1 MKKLLLVSIFLP
13 LLASAQVELE
23 LDLMADGFNRPCDIV
38 NAGDERLFVVE
49 QVGTIQIL
57 HQNGDVEEEPFLDI
71 SSIVEST
78 QGEQGLLGL
87 AFAPDYCTSGEFY
100 VNYTQAD
107 GNQTKTVIARYNV
120 SPEDPNDAL
129 EDSEEVLLE
138 YDQDFSNH
146 NGGQIEFGPEGYLYI
161 ASGDGGSA
169 GDPNNRAQDI
179 MSYLGKILRIDVST
193 DPYSIPE
200 DNPFAFDDFGLDEI
214 WAYGLRNPWK
224 FAFDDANG
232 DLYIGDVGQS
242 NREEIDFQ
250 AAGTPGGLNFGW
262 RCYEGNE
269 TYNTTDCLPEEN
281 YEFPIF
287 DYAYGNQ
294 GNGFRCSITGGRVYR
309 GPSFEQIQGKYI
321 ATDFCSGEYWVTSN
335 QDGEWETTEHSG
347 LVSNLVAFGA
357 DVWGEMYAVQG
368 QSSGRVYR
376 VSESSNELLNHIV
389 LAGTNSIES
398 TLQLDGASYTW
409 YYEGELVDGANDPQI
424 DVLFSGLYQVI
435 ITTETGC
442 SITSNEVNIIVSST
456 NDSELVSELDVFPN
470 PTSGMVNLSITL
482 LDNNADLMVGVYDL
496 SGREVKSEH
505 ITTGGNQSLNLSE
518 LSGGIYLIRF
528 YDDTHGV
535 LATRKLVLTD

>member
-1 MKKLLLVSIFLP
+1 MKKLLLMSVFLP

-57 HQNGDVEEEPFLDI
+57 NQNGEVEDEPFLDI
-71 SSIVEST
+71 SSTVDS
-78 QGEQGLLGL
+78 QGGEKGLLGL
-87 AFAPDYCTSGEFY
+87 AFPPDYCTTGAFY
-100 VNYTQAD
+100 VNYTTTEE
-107 GNQTKTVIARYNV
+107 NQLKTVIARYQV
-120 SPEDPNDAL
+120 SPENANQAL
-129 EDSEEVLLE
+129 EDSEERILE

-146 NGGQIEFGPEGYLYI
+146 NGGQIEFGPDGYLYI
-161 ASGDGGSA
+161 AAGDGGSA

-179 MSYLGKILRIDVST
+179 MSFLGKIHRIDVST
-193 DPYSIPE
+193 EPYSIPE
-200 DNPFAFDDFGLDEI
+200 DNPFAMVDFGLDEI

-224 FAFDDANG
+224 FAFDDATG

-250 AAGTPGGLNFGW
+250 AAGTPGGLNYGW

-269 TYNTTDCLPEEN
+269 TYNTGGCLPEEN
-281 YEFPIF
+281 FEFPIY

-309 GPSFEQIQGKYI
+309 GPSFDQIQGKYI

-335 QDGEWETTEHSG
+335 QGSEWETTEHTG
-347 LVSNLVAFGA
+347 FVSNLVAFGA

-376 VSESSNELLNHIV
+376 LSEASDELLDHIV
-389 LAGTNSIES
+389 LSGSNAIES
-398 TLQLDGASYTW
+398 TLQLDGASYAW
-409 YYEGELVDGANDPQI
+409 YFDGELIDGANDPQI
-424 DVLFSGLYQVI
+424 DILFNGLYQVV
-435 ITTETGC
+435 ITTESGC

-456 NDSELVSELDVFPN
+456 NDSELVSELKVFPN
-470 PTSGMVNLSITL
+470 PTNGMVNLSVSL
-482 LDNNADLMVGVYDL
+482 VENNTDLMVGVYDL
-496 SGREVKSEH
+496 SGREVKSKH
-505 ITTGGNQSLNLSE
+505 IMTGGNHNMNLSE
-518 LSGGIYLIRF
+518 LSGGIYLLRF
-528 YDDTHGV
+528 YDDKHGV